1 MVNIRD
7 STSDLIRFCSI
18 PQTYFCKSG
27 MSRNGYAGLCGGT
40 TLLELRCE
48 NYVVGTDVV
57 GTTLLELR
65 CWNFV
70 VGTSLLF
77 H

>member
-1 MVNIRD
+1 
-7 STSDLIRFCSI
+7 
-18 PQTYFCKSG
+18 

-65 CWNFV
+65 CWNYV
-70 VGTSLLF
+70 VGTALLELRCYF
-77 H
+77 TEGLITQ